1 MRQAIFSGFTLPS
14 PPPRTLPTEFMR
26 NITTHGRQSLSR
38 ERCKVLS
45 CRRRNFKTKWNETP
59 PTARH
64 VANILKFR
72 AAHAGEAVGVKRDR
86 VCTSRARGTIEHGGG
101 RRFKRGETIGRN
113 EVVCYSKQ
121 TSNSPRNIV
130 DAPRHVYEKNLT
142 SLASRPRSL
151 NILKRHFIGEFSPS
165 SYKHFVHPLNSS
177 PKNRD
182 ETVTFGDG
190 FFIVVCFTRHIIH

>member
-1 MRQAIFSGFTLPS
+1 MWITKVTGTGVVNRCVLYVAEKIADAFKNYTINSTLKIRTKIERNATGRFFRLYSTLPS
-14 PPPRTLPTEFMR
+14 STHASHGVYAEYHDARTTIVIAR
-26 NITTHGRQSLSR
+26 AV
-38 ERCKVLS
+38 CKVLS

-130 DAPRHVYEKNLT
+130 DAPKHVYEKKF
-142 SLASRPRSL
+142 
-151 NILKRHFIGEFSPS
+151 NIVGES
-165 SYKHFVHPLNSS
+165 SNVLEYS
-177 PKNRD
+177 
-182 ETVTFGDG
+182 
-190 FFIVVCFTRHIIH
+190 